1 MPEEIF
7 NCDYC
12 VNVSFTITA
21 GDDNPIVI
29 DIQTLY
35 DELNNIYSGE
45 TDGRNLELY
54 NSSGIWFLELEDIIF
69 ATGDTCD
76 CPYNCIWTINPD
88 LTEITINDL
97 TITSCSVVTTTTFFP
112 TPPTP
117 VDPTNE
123 CDVLTIF
130 PMEVNCFTTQPT
142 FSDTYDGAVALGI
155 TGGTPPYTIIWKD
168 GSVAPTKFNLGP
180 GNYEAIV
187 TDYYGDFSV
196 STICVLTAET
206 TTTTTTI
213 TPTTT
218 QKVYNDYCLQLT
230 TFSPKQQTTS
240 QQNISLNYNGFY
252 NDYPSWSSNTP
263 NVLVYWSA
271 DTTNSWI
278 VSGLTSGTIV
288 NSSYNDI
295 TTNDPLPL
303 SNWQILGSTTI
314 QNISITTG
322 SCTTISQPNLIVNK
336 NDPGCECDGSISII
350 CSNGTPPYEYS
361 IDGGLSYQNTPVFQN
376 LCDGQYSVFIKDIS
390 GNTTSQS
397 VTLNTP
403 QPPVTYTLSLSYLSS
418 TSFVVNINPQLP
430 TGASVS
436 FNLSHLSTFI
446 KQPANSTETYNNV
459 VTVLKNSVVIPPLF
473 TPSIVSTPLT
483 VLGHCSVAGRLKTET
498 TTNWNITMSAGDV
511 ITGSFTNNVN
521 TPSPLPACYT
531 APVTATNILL
541 TGISS
546 SNKCDC
552 CLFNIVNT
560 PIGRTTTSSSL

>member
-1 MPEEIF
+1 MGRDTCNCYQFISTCNGNVTYTDCNEEEQVLPII
-7 NCDYC
+7 NGDTYNICSIGQPVVDC
-12 VNVSFTITA
+12 RAQPVMVNLGECID
-21 GDDNPIVI
+21 GECPLPIV
-29 DIQTLY
+29 T
-35 DELNNIYSGE
+35 
-45 TDGRNLELY
+45 
-54 NSSGIWFLELEDIIF
+54 
-69 ATGDTCD
+69 
-76 CPYNCIWTINPD
+76 
-88 LTEITINDL
+88 
-97 TITSCSVVTTTTFFP
+97 TTTTFFP

-168 GSVAPTKFNLGP
+168 GSVAPAKFNLGP
-180 GNYEAIV
+180 GNYEATV

-196 STICVLTAET
+196 PTICVLTAET

-252 NDYPSWSSNTP
+252 NDYPSWTANTP

-314 QNISITTG
+314 QNISITT
-322 SCTTISQPNLIVNK
+322 
-336 NDPGCECDGSISII
+336 
-350 CSNGTPPYEYS
+350 
-361 IDGGLSYQNTPVFQN
+361 
-376 LCDGQYSVFIKDIS
+376 
-390 GNTTSQS
+390 
-397 VTLNTP
+397 
-403 QPPVTYTLSLSYLSS
+403 
-418 TSFVVNINPQLP
+418 
-430 TGASVS
+430 
-436 FNLSHLSTFI
+436 
-446 KQPANSTETYNNV
+446 
-459 VTVLKNSVVIPPLF
+459 
-473 TPSIVSTPLT
+473 
-483 VLGHCSVAGRLKTET
+483 
-498 TTNWNITMSAGDV
+498 
-511 ITGSFTNNVN
+511 
-521 TPSPLPACYT
+521 
-531 APVTATNILL
+531 
-541 TGISS
+541 
-546 SNKCDC
+546 
-552 CLFNIVNT
+552 
-560 PIGRTTTSSSL
+560 